1 MTTRQLTPAA
11 QFAGL
16 LAGRFPPET
25 VSLVKRCLPRLRRAL
40 PGANEIVYEY
50 SKSVV
55 VSFSMSERGYEAI
68 VTMAIYSDQ
77 LRLYFDRTI
86 PDPKGLLEGSAG
98 KVRYVIV
105 ESVSELDK
113 GDIHALIKA
122 AKKHS
127 GATFPRTGSKT
138 TMIIKSKANK

>member
-1 MTTRQLTPAA
+1 MTTRQPTPSA
-11 QFAGL
+11 QFTTL
-16 LAGRFPPET
+16 LARLSPE
-25 VSLVKRCLPRLRRAL
+25 VVALVKRCLPKLRRAL
-40 PGANEIVYEY
+40 PGSNEIVYEY

-105 ESVSELDK
+105 ESASELDK

-138 TMIIKSKANK
+138 TMIIKSKAKK